1 MSDSRTSKS
10 IKNSSVA
17 LIFYAINLLL
27 QFFSR
32 KVFLEYLG
40 NDILGLN
47 TTAMNLLQFLNL
59 AELGISTAVG
69 FTLYAPIAH
78 KDKDTIN
85 EIITLQGKLYKRIA
99 LMIIGGAI
107 ILMAFFPLIFGKI
120 TLPLW
125 YAYASFGVLLF
136 SSLLGYFYN
145 YRQVILSASQ
155 QDYKIQYSF
164 KTVQLLKIVVQI
176 FVIKYSSFP
185 YLWWLILEGGFAI
198 LSSMSLTWMTNRT
211 FPWLKN
217 INMPFKTLKKKYP
230 EFTKK
235 IKQLFIHKIGT
246 FVLTQSSPIIIYA
259 YTSLATV
266 TYYGNYL
273 LIITG
278 VQQLMSAIFNSL
290 TAGVGNLVVE
300 SNLKKIWEVFDEL
313 FSIRFFI
320 SSVICFTIY
329 QITPYFIRAWIGSE
343 YVMSNITL
351 VLMVITLFINL
362 TRYTVETFINAYGLY
377 QDVFAPAIEA
387 ALNIGLSII
396 FGYLWGLNG
405 ILLGVVVSLV
415 VIVLFWKPYFLFT
428 RALKGFLKL
437 YIAIYLKHLLIFII
451 SGCFCQYII
460 SSFINLTDNTWCN
473 VAIMLFVTLLL
484 SGLTL
489 LIGMIVSHCGIIR
502 LRYRIKGLKK

>member
-1 MSDSRTSKS
+1 M
-10 IKNSSVA
+10 
-17 LIFYAINLLL
+17 FYAINLLL

-32 KVFLEYLG
+32 KIFLEYLG
-40 NDILGLN
+40 EDILGLN

-99 LMIIGGAI
+99 FMILGGACV
-107 ILMAFFPLIFGKI
+107 LMAFFPMIFHKI
-120 TLPLW
+120 TLPMW

-164 KTVQLLKIVVQI
+164 KTVHLIKVVVQI
-176 FVIKYSSFP
+176 FVIKYAAFP
-185 YLWWLILEGGFAI
+185 YLWWLILEGGFAV
-198 LSSMSLTWMTNRT
+198 LSSVSLTWMTKKT
-211 FPWLKN
+211 FPWLKDVKL
-217 INMPFKTLKKKYP
+217 PFKILRKKYP
-230 EFTKK
+230 EFSKK

-259 YTSLATV
+259 YTTLATV

-273 LIITG
+273 IIITG

-290 TAGVGNLVVE
+290 TAGVGNLVVQ
-300 SNLKKIWEVFDEL
+300 SDLKKIWSVFDEL

-320 SSVICFTIY
+320 SAVICFVVY
-329 QITPYFIRAWIGSE
+329 QVTPYFITAWIGKE
-343 YVMSNITL
+343 YVMSDVTL
-351 VLMVITLFINL
+351 LLMVITLFINL

-377 QDVFAPAIEA
+377 QDVLAPAVEA
-387 ALNIGLSII
+387 ALNIGLSVL

-415 VIVLFWKPYFLFT
+415 VIVLFWKPYFLCT
-428 RALKGFLKL
+428 RALRGYLKS
-437 YIAIYLKHLLIFII
+437 YIWVYLKHILIFAASWII
-451 SGCFCQYII
+451 CQYFVLSHLGFSSNNWINVISITFIAGFSII
-460 SSFINLTDNTWCN
+460 I
-473 VAIMLFVTLLL
+473 TLLL
-484 SGLTL
+484 
-489 LIGMIVSHCGIIR
+489 GMIMSRCGIIR
-502 LRYRIKGLKK
+502 LKTRFKGLTG